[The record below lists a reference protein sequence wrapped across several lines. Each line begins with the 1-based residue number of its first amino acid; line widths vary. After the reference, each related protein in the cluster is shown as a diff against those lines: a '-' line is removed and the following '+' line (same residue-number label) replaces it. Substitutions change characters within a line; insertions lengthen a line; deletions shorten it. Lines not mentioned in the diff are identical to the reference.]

1 MKKVFQFLTIVIIL
15 SLVIFPSETQGK
27 SKARKGIKAAAGNEE
42 KKPEIIIFPV
52 EPGRPRAYKP
62 AEKVLTG
69 VFSGSGKKES
79 AVMNKDE
86 NKPTEGSSE
95 AKKTV
100 SRKKTADSIAWVTKD
115 GLRYHDILL
124 NLCASETEMIWIN
137 DRSVLCGLEPCPEC
151 FIKTSHVPEFIKIES
166 GGLELATAGVLLDN
180 SQFIKWLVE
189 RIPVKNPSFLSTR
202 KLLIYPALEVTEN
215 GLKQLVREVELAYRR
230 HTWKVIE
237 VVGKMNELD
246 TNVISSFNHE
256 DQQ

>member
-1 MKKVFQFLTIVIIL
+1 MKQVIQFLTIAIFL
-15 SLVIFPSETQGK
+15 SLVIFQSEAEGRSK
-27 SKARKGIKAAAGNEE
+27 SRKGKKASAVTVEK
-42 KKPEIIIFPV
+42 KKPETFIFPV
-52 EPGRPRAYKP
+52 DPGRPRPFKP

-69 VFSGSGKKES
+69 VFSGSGAKE
-79 AVMNKDE
+79 AAETDKIE
-86 NKPTEGSSE
+86 NKLSGDSSSS
-95 AKKTV
+95 KKAA

-115 GLRYHDILL
+115 GLFYHDILL

-137 DRSVLCGLEPCPEC
+137 DHSALCGLEPCQEC
-151 FIKTSHVPEFIKIES
+151 FVKTSHVPEFIRKES

-180 SQFIKWLVE
+180 SDFLKWLVE

-246 TNVISSFNHE
+246 TEIISSFNRE
-256 DQQ
+256 D